1 MPGSP
6 TRFYRCIPGLF
17 GKPVG
22 VLSPSL
28 LLLSPCLDSSFHLH
42 VGRNGNISVLAPKR
56 RRSEVVQ
63 AEGRPRY
70 GPLRSCSPQALA
82 CLLLL
87 LSGVWKWKSQNQAF
101 FGELSHVRTRVPL
114 LCFKS
119 QHPFC
124 GSSQTAHSSDTQT
137 PQESQPCV
145 YTFLQPLCGR
155 ASTFPCSTLLL
166 FHIFQSFFLFS
177 SLLTPSLPSCAS
189 LLQQKIVS
197 GDLCP
202 VMDWWP
208 PPGCCPAL
216 FPPSDSDGSIALWP
230 IRHIIWVNSKI

>member
-1 MPGSP
+1 MWAIVGTLVFSPPKEGSQRWSRLKHGLATDP
-6 TRFYRCIPGLF
+6 SGPAHLRRWRVSHFCSVVFGSERIKTR
-17 GKPVG
+17 
-22 VLSPSL
+22 
-28 LLLSPCLDSSFHLH
+28 H
-42 VGRNGNISVLAPKR
+42 
-56 RRSEVVQ
+56 
-63 AEGRPRY
+63 
-70 GPLRSCSPQALA
+70 
-82 CLLLL
+82 
-87 LSGVWKWKSQNQAF
+87 
-101 FGELSHVRTRVPL
+101 SHVRTPVPL

-119 QHPFC
+119 LRPFC

-216 FPPSDSDGSIALWP
+216 FPLSDSDGSIALWP
-230 IRHIIWVNSKI
+230 IRHIIWVNSEI

>member
-1 MPGSP
+1 MPRSP

-42 VGRNGNISVLAPKR
+42 VGRNGNISVLAPER

-70 GPLRSCSPQALA
+70 RPLRSCSP
-82 CLLLL
+82 L

-119 QHPFC
+119 LRPFC
-124 GSSQTAHSSDTQT
+124 GSPQTAHSSDTQT
-137 PQESQPCV
+137 PQENQPCV

-155 ASTFPCSTLLL
+155 ASTFPYSTLLL

-189 LLQQKIVS
+189 LLQLRGPVS
-197 GDLCP
+197 CDGL
-202 VMDWWP
+202 V
-208 PPGCCPAL
+208 A
-216 FPPSDSDGSIALWP
+216 PSRMLSCSL
-230 IRHIIWVNSKI
+230 SSQ